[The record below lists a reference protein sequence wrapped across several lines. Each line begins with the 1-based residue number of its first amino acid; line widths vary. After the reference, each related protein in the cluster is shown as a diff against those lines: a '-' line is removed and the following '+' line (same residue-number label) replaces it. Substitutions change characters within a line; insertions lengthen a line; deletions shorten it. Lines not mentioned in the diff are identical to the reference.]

1 MSRNDTNLY
10 NIIPFKE
17 DDRWYLKLIYK
28 YEDKKGK
35 HTVVIPKAAIPFE
48 QLNLPIIKTLYPS
61 YSSYNKCFLDPPY
74 IDCNYSMELYDS
86 FCDLAIER
94 GVKEPACYFDI
105 ITEYATKEMTIEE
118 IEKELGYKVKII
130 SKEKLSNAKT

>member
-1 MSRNDTNLY
+1 MNIFTSKNDANLS

-48 QLNLPIIKTLYPS
+48 QLNLPIIKPLYPS
-61 YSSYNKCFLDPPY
+61 YSSYNKCFLAPPY
-74 IDCNYSMELYDS
+74 IDCNYSMQLYDS
-86 FCDLAIER
+86 VCDLAIER
-94 GVKEPACYFDI
+94 GIKEP
-105 ITEYATKEMTIEE
+105 
-118 IEKELGYKVKII
+118 
-130 SKEKLSNAKT
+130 